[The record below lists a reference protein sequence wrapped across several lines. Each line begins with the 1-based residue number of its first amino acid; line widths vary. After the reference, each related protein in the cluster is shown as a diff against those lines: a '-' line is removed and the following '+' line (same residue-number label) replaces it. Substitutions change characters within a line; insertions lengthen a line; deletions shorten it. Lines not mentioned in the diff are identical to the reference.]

1 MWWHAISQIECVG
14 DGTLLVMILPPIGDS
29 AALIIGD
36 KGVQGASIC
45 WAVPSFL
52 ENYFCIRLSK
62 ALFQ

>member
-1 MWWHAISQIECVG
+1 MSD

-52 ENYFCIRLSK
+52 ESHLTSGK
-62 ALFQ
+62 AGGLGM